1 MFAAICRES
10 GFTSPAKDFNLVSG
24 DCPQL
29 KFSGRDP
36 NGVGDFGVK
45 IARFCKI
52 TRKEPETMAKKVKAN
67 LEFLLVKAE
76 VKGGAEKAVV

>member
-1 MFAAICRES
+1 M
-10 GFTSPAKDFNLVSG
+10 LSG

-36 NGVGDFGVK
+36 NGVGDYGVK

-52 TRKEPETMAKKVKAN
+52 TRKEAKSMAKKVKAN

-76 VKGGAEKAVV
+76 VKGGREGV